1 MNIFN
6 ESKNNEIRKKFDLDL
21 KYGQQGEQW
30 LSILGDEIQME
41 VKRERDCWL
50 KTGNIYFEYECRGK
64 PSGLAATA
72 SKYWTEILSEKGH
85 ANAVVIFDTEILMAN
100 LERLAAEKKIRSD
113 VKGGDDFASLGFLL
127 PISMIGEVIK

>member
-50 KTGNIYFEYECRGK
+50 KTGNIYFEY
-64 PSGLAATA
+64 
-72 SKYWTEILSEKGH
+72 
-85 ANAVVIFDTEILMAN
+85 
-100 LERLAAEKKIRSD
+100 
-113 VKGGDDFASLGFLL
+113 
-127 PISMIGEVIK
+127 